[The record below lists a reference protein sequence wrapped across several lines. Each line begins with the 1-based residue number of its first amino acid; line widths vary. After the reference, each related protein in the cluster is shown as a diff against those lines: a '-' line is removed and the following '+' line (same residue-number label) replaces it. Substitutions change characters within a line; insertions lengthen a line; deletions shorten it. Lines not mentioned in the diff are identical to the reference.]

1 MIQLR
6 VKLWT
11 GIALVLTGCA
21 SPLTPTAVQPAQAG
35 PNGHQL
41 VSIPAGTYRVGAPGH
56 LRNPRR
62 TVRLKAYRISDAE
75 TTNEQFARFVQAT
88 GYITDAEKI
97 GYGLVAREGMIDW
110 AWTETKG
117 ATWRTPFGPVDPR
130 AGDLTNHPATQ
141 ISGAD
146 AEAYCRWIGGR
157 LPTLEEWEVAARAG
171 STTRWPWG
179 DKFDPHLANVWNG
192 TNHLHNTRED
202 GWLYTSPV
210 RSFPPN
216 AWGLYDVIGNVFEYC
231 EGLPAII
238 GKENESR
245 LIAGRGGSWWCSKG
259 TCDFFNL
266 VDIGAMDR
274 HGSLANQGFRVVFD
288 EADGD

>member
-1 MIQLR
+1 
-6 VKLWT
+6 V
-11 GIALVLTGCA
+11 GIVLVLAGCA
-21 SPLTPTAVQPAQAG
+21 TPIVPMMVGPAQPG

-41 VSIPAGTYRVGAPGH
+41 VSIPAGSYRVGAPGH

-62 TVRLKAYRISDAE
+62 TVHLKGYRIADAE
-75 TTNEQFARFVQAT
+75 TTNEEFDRFVKAT
-88 GYITDAEKI
+88 GYVTDAEKL
-97 GYGLVAREGMIDW
+97 GFGLVAREGMIDW

-117 ATWRTPFGPVDPR
+117 ANWRAPFGSGEVR
-130 AGDLTNHPATQ
+130 SGDLKNHPVTQ

-146 AEAYCRWIGGR
+146 AEAYCRWVGGR

-171 STTRWPWG
+171 SNTRWPWG
-179 DKFDPHLANVWNG
+179 DTFDPHLANVWNG

-202 GWLYTSPV
+202 GWIYTAPV

-231 EGLPAII
+231 EGLPAIFSAAD
-238 GKENESR
+238 KAR
-245 LIAGRGGSWWCSKG
+245 MIAGRGGSWWCSTG

-288 EADGD
+288 EADGN

>member
-1 MIQLR
+1 MSWWRLSWC
-6 VKLWT
+6 VGT
-11 GIALVLTGCA
+11 VLVLAGCA
-21 SPLTPTAVQPAQAG
+21 SPIASPEVGAARPG

-41 VSIPAGTYRVGAPGH
+41 VSIPAGTYRVGVPGH

-62 TVRLKAYRISDAE
+62 TVHLQGYRVADAE
-75 TTNEQFARFVQAT
+75 TTNEEFARFVEAT

-117 ATWRTPFGPVDPR
+117 ATWRAPFGPEEPR
-130 AGDLTNHPATQ
+130 TGELTNHPVTQ

-157 LPTLEEWEVAARAG
+157 LPTLEEWEVGARSG

-179 DKFDPHLANVWNG
+179 KKLDPHLANVWNG

-202 GWLYTSPV
+202 GWIYTSPV

-231 EGLPAII
+231 EGLPTIFRKGEEA
-238 GKENESR
+238 K
-245 LIAGRGGSWWCSKG
+245 LIAGRGGSWWCSTG

-288 EADGD
+288 GTN